1 MISNDTIM
9 RLSLPLYQL
18 RELEK
23 VLITDC
29 WAIYSHH
36 KEVAVRGGLFIDSP
50 EVHTWYHFFSCP
62 MTLDAIFEMATVR
75 NALQLP

>member
-1 MISNDTIM
+1 MIQPGCTM
-9 RLSLPLYQL
+9 RISLPVFQQHKLAAALTVECPSYK
-18 RELEK
+18 ESIEK
-23 VLITDC
+23 
-29 WAIYSHH
+29 
-36 KEVAVRGGLFIDSP
+36 AVRGGLFIDSP